1 MKLIPILAISEILI
15 FVVIALWPAIKS
27 TTANTHREP
36 PRRCTTYMPIV
47 SL

>member
-36 PRRCTTYMPIV
+36 PRCTSYMRIV